1 MRNIFFAICF
11 FISFSV
17 FGVCGAETR
26 TISVSIEPVKFL
38 VEKIA
43 GDKFILNLLVPP
55 NSDPHTFELKPKQLI
70 KYGNSKYYFSIGDSF
85 ESVWLKKLLGINKDI
100 KVYHIDKGVEKI
112 FSDDEH
118 HHDEHHH
125 SEAEIDDELHNEN
138 DGEKKHYNYDPHIWF
153 SVKNA
158 RIIIKNIYSALA
170 EIDPDNREYYY
181 ENYKL
186 FDLSLSKLDNYVN
199 GKIKKSGVK
208 KILVYHPILG
218 YFARDYNLIQLSI
231 EEEGKEPSLKHMK
244 NVIDIAKRDNIK
256 FIFVQPQINSKV
268 VDVIARDINGK
279 IVMIDPLK
287 YDYLTE
293 LKRIPETF
301 YE

>member
-1 MRNIFFAICF
+1 MSLLVVSAYA
-11 FISFSV
+11 
-17 FGVCGAETR
+17 AESKTV
-26 TISVSIEPVKFL
+26 SVSIEPVKFL

-43 GDKFILNLLVPP
+43 GDKFIVNSLVPS
-55 NSDPHTFELKPKQLI
+55 NSDPHTFELKPKELI

-85 ESVWLKKLLGINKDI
+85 ESAWLKKLLGINKDI

-112 FSDDEH
+112 FSEDKH
-118 HHDEHHH
+118 HHG
-125 SEAEIDDELHNEN
+125 EIDNEPHNEN
-138 DGEKKHYNYDPHIWF
+138 HGEEEDHNYDPHIWF

-158 RIIIKNIYSALA
+158 RIIIKNIYNALS
-170 EIDPDNREYYY
+170 EIDPDSREYYY

-186 FDLSLSKLDNYVN
+186 FDLSLSKLDHYIEE
-199 GKIKKSGVK
+199 KIKNSGVK

-218 YFARDYNLIQLSI
+218 YFAKDYKLIQLSI

-244 NVIDIAKRDNIK
+244 NVIDIAIRDNVK
-256 FIFVQPQINSKV
+256 VIFVQPQINSKV
-268 VDVIARDINGK
+268 VEVIAKDIDAK
-279 IVMIDPLK
+279 IVTVDPLK

-293 LKRIPETF
+293 LKRIAETF